1 MSVLLQKEIE
11 GLKKTILTL
20 GAIVEERV
28 HIAVQAILDRDES
41 LAAQVIEGDLEIDQM
56 EVDLE
61 EECLKILALHN
72 PVAVDLRF
80 IIAILKINN
89 DLERIGDLAVNV
101 SERARVVISQE
112 KIDIPFDFPTMS
124 DKVKAMLKQS
134 LDSLVNMDSAL
145 ATKVCE
151 MDDEVDVINRDMYR
165 QVQEGIRR
173 LPEKMPLLIHLLS
186 ISRHLERIADLATN
200 IAQDVIYMIE
210 GRIVRHQAEDYNKI
224 VSKK

>member
-11 GLKKTILTL
+11 GLKKAILTL

-41 LAAQVIEGDLEIDQM
+41 LAAQVIDGDLEIDQM

-101 SERARVVISQE
+101 SERARFVISRE
-112 KIDIPFDFPTMS
+112 SVDIPFDFPTMS
-124 DKVKAMLKQS
+124 DKVKKMLKQS
-134 LDSLVNMDSAL
+134 LDSLVNMDSTL

-151 MDDEVDVINRDMYR
+151 MDDEVDVINRDMYQ
-165 QVQEGIRR
+165 QVKEGIRR
-173 LPEKMPLLIHLLS
+173 MPEKMSLLIHLLS

-210 GRIVRHQAEDYNKI
+210 GRIVRHKAEDYKKL
-224 VSKK
+224 VSRK